1 MICERC
7 GLARAKTTGR
17 WCAVCYATG
26 EAAPVDAGM
35 VAAHIRALKTAGL
48 PLIGIAETVGCS
60 SRTLIDIVHFRRR
73 TTRQWIADGVL
84 AIPLPDGC
92 AVCEDVATAALSSSD
107 PNVIAARV
115 GKSVA
120 AIQKHLYRC
129 GQPQLARMFHR
140 HHHREEV
147 RA

>member
-60 SRTLIDIVHFRRR
+60 SRTLIDIVHGRRR

-92 AVCEDVATAALSSSD
+92 PVCDDVATAAMSSSD

-115 GKSVA
+115 GKSLA
-120 AIQKHLYRC
+120 ALERHFYRH
-129 GQPQLARMFHR
+129 GRPELARMFNR
-140 HHHREEV
+140 HHREK
-147 RA
+147 ALI

>member
-35 VAAHIRALKTAGL
+35 VAAHIRALKAAGL
-48 PLIGIAETVGCS
+48 PLVGIAETVGCS
-60 SRTLIDIVHFRRR
+60 SRTLYDIVHFRRR

-84 AIPLPDGC
+84 AIQIPDGC
-92 AVCEDVATAALSSSD
+92 AVCDDVATAALSSSD

-120 AIQKHLYRC
+120 AIQKHLYRHN
-129 GQPQLARMFHR
+129 QPELARLFHR
-140 HHHREEV
+140 EK
-147 RA
+147 AMQ

>member
-48 PLIGIAETVGCS
+48 PLVGIAETVGCS
-60 SRTLIDIVHFRRR
+60 SRTLIDIVHGRRR

-92 AVCEDVATAALSSSD
+92 PVCDDVATAALSSSD

-115 GKSVA
+115 GKSLA
-120 AIQKHLYRC
+120 ALERHFYRH
-129 GQPQLARMFHR
+129 GRPELARMFNR
-140 HHHREEV
+140 HHREK
-147 RA
+147 ALI

>member
-92 AVCEDVATAALSSSD
+92 AVCDDVATAALSSSD

-115 GKSVA
+115 GKSVQ

-129 GQPQLARMFHR
+129 GQPELARLFHR
-140 HHHREEV
+140 HHHREET

>member
-26 EAAPVDAGM
+26 EASPVDAGM

-60 SRTLIDIVHFRRR
+60 SRTLIDIVHGRRR

-92 AVCEDVATAALSSSD
+92 PVCDDVATAAMSSSD

-115 GKSVA
+115 GKSLA
-120 AIQKHLYRC
+120 ALERHFYRH
-129 GQPQLARMFHR
+129 GRPELARMFNR
-140 HHHREEV
+140 HHREK
-147 RA
+147 ALI

>member
-35 VAAHIRALKTAGL
+35 VAAHIRALKAAGL
-48 PLIGIAETVGCS
+48 PLVGIAETVGCS
-60 SRTLIDIVHFRRR
+60 SRTLIDIVHGRRR

-84 AIPLPDGC
+84 AIPIPTGC
-92 AVCEDVATAALSSSD
+92 RVCEDVEVAAESTDD
-107 PNVIAARV
+107 PQVIAARV

-120 AIQKHLYRC
+120 AIHRHLYRHN
-129 GQPQLARMFHR
+129 QPELARLFHR
-140 HHHREEV
+140 EK
-147 RA
+147 AMQ

>member
-84 AIPLPDGC
+84 AIQIPDGC
-92 AVCEDVATAALSSSD
+92 AVCDDVATAAMSSSD

-120 AIQKHLYRC
+120 AIQRHLYRHN
-129 GQPQLARMFHR
+129 QPELARLFHR
-140 HHHREEV
+140 E
-147 RA
+147 RALQ

>member
-35 VAAHIRALKTAGL
+35 VAAHIRALKAAGL
-48 PLIGIAETVGCS
+48 PLVGIAETVGCS
-60 SRTLIDIVHFRRR
+60 SRTLIDIVHGRRR
-73 TTRQWIADGVL
+73 TTRQWIANGVL

-92 AVCEDVATAALSSSD
+92 AVCDDVATAALSSSD
-107 PNVIAARV
+107 PNAIAARV
-115 GKSVA
+115 GKSVDA
-120 AIQKHLYRC
+120 LHKHLYRH
-129 GQPQLARMFHR
+129 GRSDLGRMFNR
-140 HHHREEV
+140 HNRKKSD
-147 RA
+147 A

>member
-92 AVCEDVATAALSSSD
+92 AVCDDVATAALSSSD
-107 PNVIAARV
+107 PNAIAARV
-115 GKSVA
+115 GKSVQ

-129 GQPQLARMFHR
+129 GQPELARLFHR
-140 HHHREEV
+140 HHHREET

>member
-48 PLIGIAETVGCS
+48 P
-60 SRTLIDIVHFRRR
+60 
-73 TTRQWIADGVL
+73 
-84 AIPLPDGC
+84 
-92 AVCEDVATAALSSSD
+92 
-107 PNVIAARV
+107 
-115 GKSVA
+115 
-120 AIQKHLYRC
+120 
-129 GQPQLARMFHR
+129 
-140 HHHREEV
+140 
-147 RA
+147 